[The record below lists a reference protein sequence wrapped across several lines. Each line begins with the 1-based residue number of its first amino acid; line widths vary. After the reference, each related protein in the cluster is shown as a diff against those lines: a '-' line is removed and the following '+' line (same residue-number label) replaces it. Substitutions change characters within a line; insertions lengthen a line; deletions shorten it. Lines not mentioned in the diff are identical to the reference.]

1 MTENPNVFDK
11 LKDQIK
17 QLKSTAEILGETG
30 KEVPAVARN
39 MVRIMASVKMLE
51 LNIVDAL
58 EIKENDMKT

>member
-1 MTENPNVFDK
+1 MTEKPSVFDQ

-17 QLKSTAEILGETG
+17 QLKSTAEILRETG

>member
-1 MTENPNVFDK
+1 MTEKPNVFVQ
-11 LKDQIK
+11 LKEQIK
-17 QLKSTAEILGETG
+17 QLKSSAEILGETG
-30 KEVPAVARN
+30 KEIPAVARN

>member
-1 MTENPNVFDK
+1 MTEKPNVFDQ
-11 LKDQIK
+11 LKEQIK
-17 QLKSTAEILGETG
+17 QLKSSAEILGETG
-30 KEVPAVARN
+30 KEIPAVARN

>member
-1 MTENPNVFDK
+1 MTEKPNVFDQ
-11 LKDQIK
+11 LRDQIK